1 MWHICCS
8 GFMKWRLTFI
18 MFQFT
23 RQKQFL
29 VVFWKNFTKGTTGG
43 VLNKNKTILWIHGVY
58 LVFLQ
63 LFIHFKIGHS
73 HAGIVNISGAN
84 ISHFVHFW
92 LADTSMSF
100 TTMLMKIAR
109 QGTQCISIDVLAG
122 FCAVET
128 GLPCGT
134 KYISPSLHSLKCL
147 HANI

>member
-1 MWHICCS
+1 MENNFNLTECFVQFMENENVYLLQW
-8 GFMKWRLTFI
+8 MKWILLFGI
-18 MFQFT
+18 YQ
-23 RQKQFL
+23 
-29 VVFWKNFTKGTTGG
+29 
-43 VLNKNKTILWIHGVY
+43 VL
-58 LVFLQ
+58 LQ

-73 HAGIVNISGAN
+73 HVGIVNISGAN

-92 LADTSMSF
+92 LADTSMPF